1 MCAAEY
7 LHIPAAKLLGTVEA
21 RDADGAI
28 DGGAKEFGVE
38 AKRLIAVRRA

>member
-1 MCAAEY
+1 LARDT
-7 LHIPAAKLLGTVEA
+7 PAKLLGTVEA

-28 DGGAKEFGVE
+28 DAGAKEFGVE